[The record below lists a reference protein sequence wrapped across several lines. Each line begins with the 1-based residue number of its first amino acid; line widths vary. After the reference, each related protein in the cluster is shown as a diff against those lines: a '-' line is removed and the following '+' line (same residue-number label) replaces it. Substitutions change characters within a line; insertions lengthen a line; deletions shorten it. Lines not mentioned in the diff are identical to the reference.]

1 MDNSIINKDEDLQ
14 KQMPEIL
21 IWAYNKAVNG
31 VGGLGS
37 AEALA
42 EEYLQSNNKNKLEA
56 INSLIRWQNAKAATG
71 GFITNLG
78 GITTLPVSIPAN
90 LISSIYIQLRMI
102 AAIACISKYNSSV
115 NEHELSEDQVRT
127 LCIACLAGNN
137 TIEVLK
143 QAGVTIAEKCTVAM
157 IQKYVT
163 RDIINNINK
172 AIGFRLITKA
182 GKTGVINLTK
192 AVPFVG
198 GLVGATFDGVT
209 TNLIGNAARDFFLKE
224 VYSESNSN
232 VIEIK

>member
-1 MDNSIINKDEDLQ
+1 MDTFNSKNKDEDLQ
-14 KQMPEIL
+14 KNMPEIL
-21 IWAYNKAVNG
+21 TWAYTQAVNG
-31 VGGLGS
+31 VVGIGS
-37 AEALA
+37 AEDLA
-42 EEYLQSNNKNKLEA
+42 EEYLHSNNYDKLEA
-56 INSLIRWQNAKAATG
+56 INSLIRWQNTKAATG

-102 AAIACISKYNSSV
+102 AAIACISGR
-115 NEHELSEDQVRT
+115 ELRDDQVRT

-137 TIEVLK
+137 TVEVLK
-143 QAGVTIAEKCTVAM
+143 QAGVTFAEKCTVTM
-157 IQKYVT
+157 IQKYIT

-224 VYSESNSN
+224 NSDSNST